1 MRYYHCIAQYIVIF
15 YRCMNMAGW
24 FSLDPNKLKQIAAS
38 TLINAQKQ
46 IDKVLDIKDGAP
58 DPESQP
64 IAHDT
69 ATSSIQST
77 PSDDFFSAFLGNQKS
92 TNTEANEVPTKP
104 MENNASLRTWNTYSD
119 SNNAS
124 SLISSQSQSNIVETD
139 ANITEENKTTPDES
153 IETQTTSSTLSE
165 LIDTQQQTQSS
176 ASLAESST
184 ITESSSSE
192 STNSLHPTLSI
203 PSSESTVIGP
213 IVEIRTDE
221 QHMFTQTQYDSS
233 EPDADH
239 GSQIIPSI
247 SSDKRDVIDSW
258 MNNRQ
263 NVNSDKSEQSL
274 RDTHDNDSSSLLFT
288 SAYPP
293 NEFSTSSIIDDEI
306 TPTATSNY
314 NKEQQQQATV
324 STDEDD
330 DNPLLE
336 QSNSPTHTISSNGHD
351 THSKDSSDDGKHTS
365 CASSDIEVISS
376 PSVASGLALSTTE
389 TFDKCRELRDARR
402 PVVREVVGR
411 FPAHSTNMKYHHHPI
426 SIDHIDKNST
436 SNFDASSWSTLID
449 EAATE
454 HMHYHHTNE
463 GGDDDDRQKY
473 HQSETS
479 KELGELK
486 ERLELREQAFL
497 KLTTESNELHQ
508 TNQTL
513 KKSLNELE
521 QRTVR
526 LTNEFQQTI
535 ENLSLKIEEQKH
547 VSQERDQLR
556 KQLDT
561 LQRQLL
567 ENSTSTGNAM
577 AVLREKEEQIQ
588 QLLEEGEKL
597 SKNQLKD
604 SNIIKKLRAK
614 EKESDSHI
622 TSLTTQINKLTSDLE
637 EAKKNLQEKEENE
650 KQLKETVK
658 KFEKSAVHYEK
669 ECISIKSLYEDAE
682 EQIRSTKVALENSYK
697 EIAELN
703 KTKAAT
709 ESKVV
714 EATLS
719 AEILLREEIRMA
731 VDKERVI
738 SRQEQEKLQM
748 TIDELR
754 HSIQRSEVQ
763 LNRREQLLRQ
773 EVNDLRQR
781 LQEAESRNEELTQSI
796 SNATR
801 PLLRQIENLQTSYVS
816 QINSLEKTERQ
827 LTDRLAEMQVQYA
840 TSVEH
845 ERVANETLLEMSAK
859 WKLAEAQLTTFKQDK
874 TRLTSELEV
883 LKMKLTHFED
893 TKLRERTQIESMQEA
908 FTQQINSL
916 IQEKRQLEMDTE
928 VDKSKYESDLKR
940 LQIANEALKEQVNLY
955 DSNSIHRTNS
965 NLETTLAQQYSRRSS
980 GGRDTPTVFTFE
992 RSAFVPTPKPSVYE
1006 SLRNTGAIAV
1016 LESLEAQLKEKE
1028 GEITLLQSEIADLER
1043 TRETMARELVNLST
1057 ENEKLKQQTQ
1067 NYPVLNEQYKEL
1079 EKRYDALLTMYGEKQ
1094 EEADELRL
1102 DLADVKTLY
1111 RAQIDDLMKQNVSQM
1126 SLPSSY
1132 SCRSAILSSIEK
1144 LFSPNPHLPYP
1155 SHVYIHGNHNT
1166 GKSTLVKHALHLHNH
1181 AALWFDCREIY
1192 SLNMFYQTFISS
1204 LTNTSPPSMKSFHD
1218 FIRVLRDCSIR
1229 EQNNKKKKTKSH
1241 YFIVLHHIELLL
1253 NYDTNGHLL
1262 YLLFKLNEL
1271 TLGYFHHSL
1280 ILIGHQP
1287 FYQLPH
1293 MNKIEAELGVLTPI
1307 AIFVPAYTRAEIVTI
1322 LQNMFAQQQ
1331 DLLPTS
1337 VSQIQIIIELAL
1349 QIFYAVTNDLIE
1361 LKDMSTMCIKDFLRN
1376 SVKKQTSD
1384 DGSNNDYR
1392 ILYQKEFFTQVLN
1405 SVYTRSMSIP
1415 KFLDTH
1421 TADEETNEN
1430 SSHLTSIDSKSNAR
1444 DLPTSAKYLL
1454 IAIYLATQ
1462 NPVKYDRMLYD
1473 KQGQGK
1479 KSRRGKIM
1487 HKRAQLDTAKIEY
1500 LPLSSNKPIGLNR
1513 LLAIYCSLQGDTVP
1527 LTNQIYIQLALLTS
1541 MRLIELVGGSNESG
1555 IINLNEPKY
1564 RCTSSSDCIRRL
1576 AASIDFKI
1584 DDLLLV

>member
-1 MRYYHCIAQYIVIF
+1 
-15 YRCMNMAGW
+15 MAGW

-64 IAHDT
+64 LAHNT

-77 PSDDFFSAFLGNQKS
+77 TSDDFFSAFLGNQKS
-92 TNTEANEVPTKP
+92 TAIEANEIPTKP
-104 MENNASLRTWNTYSD
+104 TENGASLRTWNTYSD

-124 SLISSQSQSNIVETD
+124 SLISSPSQTNTAETD
-139 ANITEENKTTPDES
+139 ANITDENKTTPDES

-165 LIDTQQQTQSS
+165 SIDTQQQTQSS
-176 ASLAESST
+176 VSLAESST

-192 STNSLHPTLSI
+192 STNSLRPTLSI

-213 IVEIRTDE
+213 IVEIKADE
-221 QHMFTQTQYDSS
+221 QHMFTQAQCDSS

-239 GSQIIPSI
+239 VSQIIPSI

-263 NVNSDKSEQSL
+263 NVSSDNGEQSV

-293 NEFSTSSIIDDEI
+293 NEFSTSSIIDDDV
-306 TPTATSNY
+306 TPTANNNY
-314 NKEQQQQATV
+314 NKEQQQQTTV

-351 THSKDSSDDGKHTS
+351 TASHTLIHYQIILSFLFLFQHSKDSSDDGKHTS

-411 FPAHSTNMKYHHHPI
+411 FPTHSTNMKYHHHPI

-454 HMHYHHTNE
+454 HMHYHNSNE
-463 GGDDDDRQKY
+463 RGDDDDRQKY

-513 KKSLNELE
+513 KKSLSELE

-614 EKESDSHI
+614 EKESDTHI

-658 KFEKSAVHYEK
+658 KLEKSAVHYEK

-754 HSIQRSEVQ
+754 HSIQRSEAQ

-827 LTDRLAEMQVQYA
+827 LTDRLAEMQMQYA
-840 TSVEH
+840 TSIEH
-845 ERVANETLLEMSAK
+845 ERVANENLLEMSAK

-883 LKMKLTHFED
+883 LKLKLTHFED
-893 TKLRERTQIESMQEA
+893 AKFRERTQIESMQEA

-916 IQEKRQLEMDTE
+916 IQEKRQLELDTE
-928 VDKSKYESDLKR
+928 VDKSKYENDLKR
-940 LQIANEALKEQVNLY
+940 LQIANEALKEQVNLH

-965 NLETTLAQQYSRRSS
+965 NLETTLAQQHSRRSS
-980 GGRDTPTVFTFE
+980 GGRDTPTVFAFE

-1057 ENEKLKQQTQ
+1057 ENEKLRQQTQ

-1111 RAQIDDLMKQNVSQM
+1111 RAQIDDLMKQNASHM

-1144 LFSPNPHLPYP
+1144 LFSPNPQLPYP

-1166 GKSTLVKHALHLHNH
+1166 AS
-1181 AALWFDCREIY
+1181 
-1192 SLNMFYQTFISS
+1192 
-1204 LTNTSPPSMKSFHD
+1204 
-1218 FIRVLRDCSIR
+1218 
-1229 EQNNKKKKTKSH
+1229 
-1241 YFIVLHHIELLL
+1241 

-1293 MNKIEAELGVLTPI
+1293 MNQIEAELGVLTPI

-1331 DLLPTS
+1331 GLLPTS

-1430 SSHLTSIDSKSNAR
+1430 SSHLTSMDSKSNAR